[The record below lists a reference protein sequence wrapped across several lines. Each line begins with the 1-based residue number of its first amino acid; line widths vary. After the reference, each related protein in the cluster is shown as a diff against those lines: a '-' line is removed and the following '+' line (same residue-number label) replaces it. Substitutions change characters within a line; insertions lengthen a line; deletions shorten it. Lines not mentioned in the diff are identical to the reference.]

1 MLQCNKNQAGLTAKS
16 FGAGRITVPV
26 FMLALS
32 VMAAGC
38 ESVPDVV
45 NPVKWFEDDHPQ
57 DAAEANK
64 DFPNLG
70 SVPDRPV
77 APTLESQQA
86 EIREGLVSDQEN
98 ARYTESEVQQE
109 SARRTGNAPLSAGPR
124 IGAAQQRVA
133 APTVPSAPVPAQR
146 AVQAPSLRASVPPP
160 PAVVRPVPAPVAPP
174 TVRSVPAAVPPPPQI
189 ARVPVAVPPPPPV
202 AVPAPTVRTPVPPR
216 PSVAPPVLVPQT
228 AVAAPRQAPQLA
240 APAKVATIYFA
251 DNSKSL
257 QPADVRILEQ
267 VAAAQRST
275 GSRIRI
281 TGHASGRA
289 RTFDSD
295 RRSRINFEV
304 SSSRAN
310 AVASAL
316 VSLGVPRNRIAVEA
330 LGDSAPVYAEYTA
343 AGEAA
348 NRRAEIWMIN

>member
-124 IGAAQQRVA
+124 IGAAPQRVA

-160 PAVVRPVPAPVAPP
+160 PEVVRPVPAPVAPP
-174 TVRSVPAAVPPPPQI
+174 TVRSVTAAVPPPPQI
-189 ARVPVAVPPPPPV
+189 ARVPVA
-202 AVPAPTVRTPVPPR
+202 R
-216 PSVAPPVLVPQT
+216 
-228 AVAAPRQAPQLA
+228 
-240 APAKVATIYFA
+240 
-251 DNSKSL
+251 
-257 QPADVRILEQ
+257 
-267 VAAAQRST
+267 AAATTR
-275 GSRIRI
+275 
-281 TGHASGRA
+281 GRA
-289 RTFDSD
+289 RTD
-295 RRSRINFEV
+295 RQ
-304 SSSRAN
+304 N
-310 AVASAL
+310 ACT
-316 VSLGVPRNRIAVEA
+316 
-330 LGDSAPVYAEYTA
+330 APAICCA
-343 AGEAA
+343 AGSGATDGGCRPASGAA
-348 NRRAEIWMIN
+348 ACGTGQGGDHLFCR